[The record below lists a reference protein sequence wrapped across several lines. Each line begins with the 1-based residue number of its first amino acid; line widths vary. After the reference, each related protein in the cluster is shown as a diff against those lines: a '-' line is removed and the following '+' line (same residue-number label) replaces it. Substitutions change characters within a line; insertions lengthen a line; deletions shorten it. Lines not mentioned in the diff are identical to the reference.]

1 MHIDPEITFR
11 KLEIFLSF
19 MDNRTLSS
27 TAVSLNIST
36 VSVHKALHSLE
47 SALRCPLFRKEGRLL
62 QPLPSALVLAENS
75 KVIIHKMQKSINLT
89 REAAGFASERF
100 ILGSIYSLTVKTIP
114 QLIMGLKL
122 RRSSLNIDLRLGSN
136 NDLLSQLKKMELDA
150 ILISIDNIKEST
162 DLEIFDLFSDE
173 IFLTAPKESPFSEK
187 KHISLNELKNSNF
200 VTLTEGFATYKDGQK
215 LFAAAGFSPNVAMQV
230 NDIFTLLSMVS
241 SGVGY
246 ALLPGRIASVYSDQV
261 KLIPLSFPAPIQQ
274 NIGLVFLKSKEHNPN
289 ILSMLA
295 ECRMY
300 KSNKKPAYKGWFKL
314 NHIS

>member
-19 MDNRTLSS
+19 MENKTLSN
-27 TAVSLNIST
+27 TAAALNITT

-47 SALRCPLFRKEGRLL
+47 SALRCPLFKKEGRLL
-62 QPLPSALVLAENS
+62 QPLSSAFVLSEYS
-75 KVIIHKMQKSINLT
+75 KTIIQNMQQSINLT
-89 REAAGFASERF
+89 REAAGFSSERF
-100 ILGSIYSLTVKTIP
+100 TLGSIYSLTVKTIP
-114 QLIMGLKL
+114 KLIIGLKI
-122 RRSSLNIDLRLGSN
+122 RKPKLNIDLRLGSN
-136 NDLLSQLKKMELDA
+136 NDLLLQLKKMELDA
-150 ILISIDNIKEST
+150 ILISIDNINESA

-173 IFLTAPKESPFSEK
+173 IFLTVPKESSFSEK
-187 KHISLNELKNSNF
+187 KHISLNELKDSDF

-215 LFAAAGFSPNVAMQV
+215 LFAAAGFTPNIAMQV

-246 ALLPGRIASVYSDQV
+246 ALLPGRIASVYADQV
-261 KLIPLSFPAPIQQ
+261 KLIPLSFPSPIRQ

-295 ECRMY
+295 ECRMF
-300 KSNKKPAYKGWFKL
+300 KSKKTSL
-314 NHIS
+314 